1 MWHFEP
7 VRRSTKHRDT
17 GSVWRQTRAL
27 RVCLRKQG
35 LRLPRNKHQ
44 DEADI
49 AGQEHIPEPEKRRV
63 LLLSG
68 RWSMPENDFKFTA
81 TLNLSS
87 GGAAEGAIHWYAR
100 IVWGKHQNY
109 SGIEKVRGQV
119 TDTSAELAGYQADP
133 LLSTDRYKL
142 QLTGDAGSGTF
153 RGISRT
159 CVGDWS
165 GRTWGTYMILERWHQ

>member
-1 MWHFEP
+1 
-7 VRRSTKHRDT
+7 
-17 GSVWRQTRAL
+17 
-27 RVCLRKQG
+27 
-35 LRLPRNKHQ
+35 
-44 DEADI
+44 
-49 AGQEHIPEPEKRRV
+49 
-63 LLLSG
+63 
-68 RWSMPENDFKFTA
+68 MPENDFKFTA